1 MRAEIR
7 GSSSTKQQRRY
18 APFTRGMRGEEN
30 KGVGANVMVCRRDDT
45 SLKKLKGSE
54 LVKEV
59 PGVRVF
65 SFQKTNGERQT
76 VRVFENTI
84 GNYRIRFYDEDGTEV
99 IPATDRDYTDT
110 NFDFVQLGTQGYFT
124 SGAIYY
130 WDGSDFT
137 ALTNSPTN
145 IKGLA
150 LDGYR
155 LACITISGAEFSRGD
170 INTAN
175 NWTGGTGELSE
186 GTYNTNIS
194 RPSAIVS
201 SSVGVVIMD
210 ENGGAELHKVRAKE
224 SSQDVSSDTKL
235 DTFVYTGLGVDSQ
248 KKLVMGDRYL
258 YGINEDGISEINPI
272 TGEAVVLTE
281 AGKIKRYLSNST
293 ITSAKLAYHKREK
306 LLMCLVSSGAQLD
319 TLFMIDTKRQSRDV
333 IVIPRQ
339 YYNDLVT
346 HGNYVH
352 MIGNN
357 QIDRVFTNSFIDK
370 DDEKITF
377 RYITEFDSF
386 GNPFV
391 EKIIRGINIFVTAKP
406 NTSFE
411 ISAYINGSTEPY
423 ISNSFISSTS
433 GSAGDTVSVYGR
445 YILGLGDPISSNI
458 SDRIERNTKSFKC
471 NTLAIEV
478 KQVGVNSGFELHDI
492 MVEFKGGRITN
503 DVNLQNNLFT
513 L

>member
-1 MRAEIR
+1 MQAQII
-7 GSSSTKQQRRY
+7 GTASTKQQKRY

-45 SLKKLKGSE
+45 SLKKFKGSE
-54 LVKEV
+54 LVKSV
-59 PGVRVF
+59 SGVRIF
-65 SFQKTNGERQT
+65 SFQKTDGERQT
-76 VRVFENTI
+76 VRVFENTS
-84 GNYRIRFYDEDGTEV
+84 GNYRVRFYDEDGTEV

-124 SGAIYY
+124 SGSIYY

-155 LACITISGAEFSRGD
+155 LACITTSGAEFSRGD
-170 INTAN
+170 INTTN
-175 NWTGGTGELSE
+175 NWTGGTGELLE

-201 SSVGVVIMD
+201 SSVGVIIMD

-235 DTFVYTGLGVDSQ
+235 ETFVYTGLGVDSQ

-258 YGINEDGISEINPI
+258 YALNEDGIAEINPI
-272 TGEAVVLTE
+272 SGEAVDITE
-281 AGKIKRYLSNST
+281 AGKIKRYLANAN
-293 ITSAKLAYHKREK
+293 ITNAKLAYHKREK
-306 LLMCLVSSGAQLD
+306 LLMCLLSNGTQND
-319 TLFMIDTKRQSRDV
+319 TLFMVDTKRQSRDV
-333 IVIPRQ
+333 IVLPRQ
-339 YYNDLVT
+339 YYNDLVD
-346 HGNYVH
+346 HGNFVQ
-352 MIGNN
+352 MIGNT
-357 QIDRVFTNSFIDK
+357 QIDRVFTNTYVNQS
-370 DDEKITF
+370 DESRTF
-377 RYITEFDSF
+377 RYITEFDDF

-391 EKIIRGINIFVTAKP
+391 EKIIRAINIFVTAKP
-406 NTSFE
+406 ETNFE
-411 ISAYINGSTEPY
+411 ISAYINGSTEPLVA
-423 ISNSFISSTS
+423 NSFTTSTNS
-433 GSAGDTVSVYGR
+433 VAGDTVAVYGK
-445 YILGLGDPISSNI
+445 YVLGLGDPISSNK

-478 KQVGVNSGFELHDI
+478 KQVGVNADFQLHDI